1 RGVFRGVSMYSR
13 VGRSL
18 FIFAVGI
25 ALDIGHPCP
34 VLAQASF
41 QASASGQ
48 SQPGSTTSPRPSQ
61 LEVPM
66 AREASGTSWLPD
78 DTPMYAIHRQH
89 GPWQLM
95 FHENA
100 FLQILDEASGRV
112 SDQAGSINWIM
123 GMAQRQAGSGRL
135 RFRAMF
141 SAEPWT
147 IGGCGY
153 PDLLASGEQ
162 C

>member
-1 RGVFRGVSMYSR
+1 MYSR
-13 VGRSL
+13 VCRSL
-18 FIFAVGI
+18 FVFAVGI
-25 ALDIGHPCP
+25 AFDTGHPFP

-48 SQPGSTTSPRPSQ
+48 QAGSATPPRPPQ

-78 DTPMYAIHRQH
+78 DTPMYAIHRQL
-89 GPWQLM
+89 GAWQLM

-100 FLQILDEASGRV
+100 FLQFLDEASDRV
-112 SDQAGSINWIM
+112 SDQAGSINWMM
-123 GMAQRQAGSGRL
+123 GMAQRKAGSGRL
-135 RFRAMF
+135 KFRAMF

-162 C
+162 CQNENLHD